1 MADIKRVPIANYPAY
16 YGAGLLSGFNEA
28 VSRPFGYENDPVR
41 NVMNFLGVPGTV
53 NTLENMAYGM
63 PNVRGSGFATQLRPE
78 AKDLV
83 GNLMPLAS
91 SGAARAVR
99 MATPSTSKA
108 AVSAAK
114 ENPNLLNWLGDAAI
128 KERMYHGTWA
138 SDIEAFRPGRAGATF
153 LTPDPRF
160 ASGFSI
166 KATSGS
172 PNVLPVYTNV
182 KQPFDYENASH
193 IKKLIESYSQLHGE
207 PIISAKESLKGARG
221 VPILQQI
228 KNGNWPFIEDQKVQ
242 DAIKNAGFDAFYV
255 KEDGVKNLG
264 VYDPEAIKSVFN
276 RGTFDPKDPRILYGG
291 GATGLLGAEQS
302 PTKQREAS
310 PLPEPAFM
318 YKDPFGYVGP

>member
-16 YGAGLLSGFNEA
+16 YGRGLLSGLNEA
-28 VSRPFGYENDPVR
+28 VSKPFGYENEPVR
-41 NVMNFLGVPGTV
+41 SLTNFLGVPGTV
-53 NTLENMAYGM
+53 QALENMAYGM
-63 PNVRGSGFATQLRPE
+63 PNVSGSGFATQLRPE

-83 GNLMPLAS
+83 GNLLPLAS

-99 MATPSTSKA
+99 MAESLTPKA
-108 AVSAAK
+108 AVNVAK
-114 ENPNLLNWLGDAAI
+114 QDPNLLNFLRDAAI

-138 SDIEAFRPGRAGATF
+138 SDIEAFRPKRAGATF

-166 KATSGS
+166 KAPSGS

-193 IKKLIESYSQLHGE
+193 LKKLAESYNQLHGE
-207 PIISAKESLKGARG
+207 PIISAKKSVKGARG
-221 VPILQQI
+221 VPILEQL
-228 KNGNWPFIEDQKVQ
+228 KNGRWSFIEDQKVQ
-242 DAIKNAGFDAFYV
+242 AAIKNAGFDAFYV

-264 VYDPEAIKSVFN
+264 VYDPASIKSVFN

-302 PTKQREAS
+302 PTDQSNDVFYR
-310 PLPEPAFM
+310 
-318 YKDPFGYVGP
+318 DPFGVPF

>member
-16 YGAGLLSGFNEA
+16 YGAGLLSGLNEA

-41 NVMNFLGVPGTV
+41 NVTNLLGIPGTV
-53 NTLENMAYGM
+53 KTLENIAYGL
-63 PNVRGSGFATQLRPE
+63 PNVSGSGFATQLRPE

-83 GNLMPLAS
+83 GNLLPLAS

-99 MATPSTSKA
+99 MAQSSAPKVA
-108 AVSAAK
+108 AASAAK

-138 SDIEAFRPGRAGATF
+138 ENIEAFRPKRAGATF

-160 ASGFSI
+160 ASGFSL
-166 KATSGS
+166 KAPSGS

-182 KQPFDYENASH
+182 KQPFDYENAAH
-193 IKKLIESYSQLHGE
+193 IKKLNESYSQLHGE
-207 PIISAKESLKGARG
+207 PIISAKKSTKGTRG
-221 VPILQQI
+221 VPILEQL
-228 KNGNWPFIEDQKVQ
+228 KNGNWSFIEDQKVQ

-264 VYDPEAIKSVFN
+264 VYDPASIKSVFN

-302 PTKQREAS
+302 PTDQSNDVFYR
-310 PLPEPAFM
+310 
-318 YKDPFGYVGP
+318 DPFGTPF